1 MTQSDPSPAP
11 AAIPRRT
18 GTIRTVTALLLRE
31 MSTTYGRSALGY
43 LWAILEP
50 AGGIALMSFIFSF
63 AFRSP
68 AIGTNFPLF
77 FASGMLPFMA
87 YMGTSQKVSVSL
99 RFSRALLF
107 YPGVTYIDAILGRF
121 LMNVMTDIMIAVI
134 VLTGIIFA
142 FDLRVILDLP
152 ALILA
157 FVMAFSLG
165 LGVGTLNCYL
175 LSVYPIWE
183 RVWAIVNRPMFIIS
197 CIFFLFDTIPQP
209 YRDWLW
215 WNPLVHLVG
224 QARRGVYATYDA
236 SYVSPLYV
244 FSIALVTFAAGLLLL
259 RRNYRDIINN

>member
-1 MTQSDPSPAP
+1 MKQSNPSAPP
-11 AAIPRRT
+11 AAVPRRS
-18 GTIRTVTALLLRE
+18 GTLRTVTALLLRE

-50 AGGIALMSFIFSF
+50 VGGIALMSIIFSF
-63 AFRSP
+63 AFRAP

-77 FASGMLPFMA
+77 FASGILPFMA
-87 YMGTSQKVSVSL
+87 YTSTAQKISVSL

-107 YPGVTYIDAILGRF
+107 YPGVTFVDAIVARF
-121 LMNVMTDIMIAVI
+121 LMNAITEILIFSI
-134 VLTGIIFA
+134 VLAGIIIA

-152 ALILA
+152 ALVLA
-157 FVMAFSLG
+157 FIMAFVLA

-175 LSVYPIWE
+175 LSVYPLWE
-183 RVWAIVNRPMFIIS
+183 RAWAILNRPMFIIS
-197 CIFFLFDTIPQP
+197 GIFFVYDTIPLP

-224 QARRGVYATYDA
+224 QARSGVYVTYDS

-244 FSIALVTFAAGLLLL
+244 FSIALVTLATGLLLL
-259 RRNYRDIINN
+259 RRHYREIINT